1 MLCESSKCFV
11 SPVNAFR
18 FLLMLM
24 EFHNFFGEF
33 HESILS
39 FKDALGVQ

>member
-24 EFHNFFGEF
+24 EFHNFL
-33 HESILS
+33 ESS
-39 FKDALGVQ
+39 MNPF